1 MVKRKPAE
9 DDQEAV
15 SESTS
20 EEVEESSAEVL
31 DVATQNLDDFPA
43 EGEIP
48 PREEFQPSSVDL
60 MQVDP
65 ALSPDEYNAPGQ
77 EVEATLKKYN
87 EANEAE

>member
-1 MVKRKPAE
+1 MVKRKQTE
-9 DDQEAV
+9 EGQE
-15 SESTS
+15 STPESTS
-20 EEVEESSAEVL
+20 QEVGESSAEVL

-48 PREEFQPSSVDL
+48 PREEYQPSSVDL

>member
-1 MVKRKPAE
+1 MVKRKQVD
-9 DDQEAV
+9 DDQEIGA
-15 SESTS
+15 ESTP
-20 EEVEESSAEVL
+20 EEAQESNAEVL

-43 EGEIP
+43 EGENP
-48 PREEFQPSSVDL
+48 PREEYQPSSVDL